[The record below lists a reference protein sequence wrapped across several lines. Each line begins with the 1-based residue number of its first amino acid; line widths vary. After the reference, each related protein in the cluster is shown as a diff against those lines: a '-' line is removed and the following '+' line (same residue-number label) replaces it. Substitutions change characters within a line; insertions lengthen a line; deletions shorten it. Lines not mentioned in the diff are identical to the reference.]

1 MPLILA
7 ILFTP
12 KEILSMALH
21 IKILGGGCA
30 NCDRLEKNAKQ
41 AVAQLGC
48 EATFEKSGDYVDY
61 ARYGLLA
68 TPGLVVNDRLVSGGR
83 VPSVAE
89 ITTLLTNVLAAA

>member
-1 MPLILA
+1 M
-7 ILFTP
+7 T
-12 KEILSMALH
+12 LH
-21 IKILGGGCA
+21 IRVLGGGCA
-30 NCDRLEKNAKQ
+30 NCHNLEANART
-41 AVAQLGC
+41 AAAQLGV
-48 EATFEKSGDYVDY
+48 EADIELTGDRTVY

>member
-1 MPLILA
+1 MTLQIRV
-7 ILFTP
+7 
-12 KEILSMALH
+12 
-21 IKILGGGCA
+21 LGGGCA
-30 NCDRLEKNAKQ
+30 NCHNLEANART
-41 AVAQLGC
+41 AAAQLGV
-48 EATFEKSGDYVDY
+48 EATIELSGDRTVY